1 MKKILIVVL
10 MVLFISILNS
20 KKYEEMDDSIR
31 FRVIANSNS
40 AKDIFMKELI
50 VDKLS
55 KTLFIDETRENI
67 DKNIN
72 DNLSNIENI
81 IDELFK
87 ENNYNKKYYM
97 YYGLNEIPEKE
108 FLGKVYKKG
117 IYKSLVIEIGE
128 GKGDNY
134 FCILYPSLCM
144 IDYNNKK
151 DYKFKI
157 KELFNDVF

>member
-40 AKDIFMKELI
+40 AKDIFMKKLI

-117 IYKSLVIEIGE
+117 IYK
-128 GKGDNY
+128 
-134 FCILYPSLCM
+134 
-144 IDYNNKK
+144 
-151 DYKFKI
+151 
-157 KELFNDVF
+157 